1 MPKGVFRLVL
11 CQKCG
16 REIKANVFNR
26 HARVC
31 GRTVEHRPRVA
42 WNKGLTNATDSRV
55 AAISKAVSKTLA
67 GRKGQPRTEEQK
79 RFLSA
84 LQSARLKDGYANGT
98 RRQVG
103 GYCKWFEVDGVC
115 VQGTWEYR
123 TAKILSTWKRAGR
136 IKNWEKCPH
145 RIPYSVDGKSH
156 TYVPDFLVTN
166 LDGSEY
172 ILEVKGRKSLVD
184 DIKWNAARASFDFV
198 VWGLTEIQNNE
209 REY

>member
-1 MPKGVFRLVL
+1 M
-11 CQKCG
+11 CG

-26 HARVC
+26 HANVC
-31 GRTVEHRPRVA
+31 GRTVERRPRVA

-55 AAISKAVSKTLA
+55 AAISKAVSQTLT
-67 GRKGQPRTEEQK
+67 GRKGHPRTEEQK

-103 GYCKWFEVDGVC
+103 GYCKWFEIDGVW
-115 VQGTWEYR
+115 VQGTWEFR
-123 TAKILSTWKRAGR
+123 TAKILSAWKCAGR
-136 IKNWEKCPH
+136 IKNWEKCPY
-145 RIPYSVDGKSH
+145 RIPYSVDGKPH

-184 DIKWNAARASFDFV
+184 DIKWNAARASFDLV
-198 VWGLTEIQNNE
+198 VWGLAEIQDNE
-209 REY
+209 REH